1 MENKEEKKSKNRT
14 VFSNLNFVKNNKIN
28 YNYLQCI
35 NKMNNVTNK
44 LENLIDIIDNSI
56 GKDKSKRFR
65 RTKFSENQ
73 KRPISA
79 QIIRKPNKIF

>member
-56 GKDKSKRFR
+56 GKD
-65 RTKFSENQ
+65 
-73 KRPISA
+73 
-79 QIIRKPNKIF
+79 